1 MVARIQH
8 EAVMYSVQN
17 DSEVIWL
24 LAQIRP
30 NSYRI
35 AERNLQRQ
43 AFRTFLP
50 MQEETRRVRGKFLTK
65 LRPLFPGYL
74 FVAIDS
80 VVGGW
85 SAVNSTIGITRLVSV
100 GETPAAVPVRLVSDL
115 MLRCDPDGK
124 LLPARTLKPGD
135 RVTVINGPFAD
146 FAASIERLAPDRRV
160 WLLLDLMGR
169 ETRVAVDPEQLRGV

>member
-1 MVARIQH
+1 
-8 EAVMYSVQN
+8 
-17 DSEVIWL
+17 
-24 LAQIRP
+24 
-30 NSYRI
+30 
-35 AERNLQRQ
+35 
-43 AFRTFLP
+43 

-80 VVGGW
+80 VKGGW
-85 SAVNSTIGITRLVSV
+85 RAVNSTLGVTRLVSV
-100 GETPAAVPVRLVSDL
+100 GETPVIVPARLVSDL

-124 LLPARTLKPGD
+124 LLPARTLQPGD

-146 FAASIERLAPDRRV
+146 FAASIERLAPDQRV

-169 ETRVAVDPEQLRGV
+169 KTRVAVDPEQLRAV